1 MKNVFKKFN
10 VRKFRM
16 SAIKMAIAACTFAMM
31 SCTSLVAFAADEGGS
46 KSYATAE
53 TTNFI
58 GLAFW
63 VLRGMIFFGGGA
75 IGALK
80 LVNGKADENPRDTHA
95 GIGLLVVT
103 GLAIAGTFVVEGYMK

>member
-1 MKNVFKKFN
+1 MKNVIKKFD

-16 SAIKMAIAACTFAMM
+16 AVIKMAITACTIAMAACSSAMI
-31 SCTSLVAFAADEGGS
+31 AFAEGEGGG
-46 KSYATAE
+46 SYATAE
-53 TTNFI
+53 TSNFI

-80 LVNGKADENPRDTHA
+80 IVNGRADENPRDTHA

>member
-1 MKNVFKKFN
+1 
-10 VRKFRM
+10 
-16 SAIKMAIAACTFAMM
+16 MAITACTFAVM
-31 SCTSLVAFAADEGGS
+31 SCTSLVAFAEGEGGS

-53 TTNFI
+53 TSNLI

-75 IGALK
+75 IGTLK
-80 LVNGKADENPRDTHA
+80 IVNGRADENPRDTHA